1 MLYAV
6 NVTTLYNV
14 AVWGIPALTL
24 VEVSLYII
32 YQRKV
37 CVTEIKIYYGIFPIK
52 NFTLDAH
59 LACNPDR

>member
-1 MLYAV
+1 MESV
-6 NVTTLYNV
+6 TNVTTLYNV

-37 CVTEIKIYYGIFPIK
+37 CVTEIKIYHKIYPIK
-52 NFTLDAH
+52 NFRCILGV
-59 LACNPDR
+59 